1 MFAQCHNVKISGG
14 TFCLYQESD
23 SSRSHSRF
31 PGELPQL
38 YSPLPPPLSQSFH
51 SIRLGDLNLLLEM
64 GKEELVEYHDVRR
77 FKTNA
82 LIRRERVVVGVRRIY
97 EASVFGTPG
106 TLTAVIYEGTDFEKW
121 KSEAEKHEAFRHP
134 SLVQL
139 YAVTMS
145 RSMNALIYTERLI
158 PLSEV
163 RELHER
169 SPLASTYVEYGIVSQ
184 FPLYVGKHH

>member
-1 MFAQCHNVKISGG
+1 MFAQCRNVKISGG

-23 SSRSHSRF
+23 SSCSHSRF
-31 PGELPQL
+31 PGEL
-38 YSPLPPPLSQSFH
+38 PPLSQSFH
-51 SIRLGDLNLLLEM
+51 SIRLGDLNLLLEK

-82 LIRRERVVVGVRRIY
+82 LVRRERVVVGVRRIY

-106 TLTAVIYEGTDFEKW
+106 TLTAVIYKGTDFEKW

-145 RSMNALIYTERLI
+145 QSMNALGLIYTERLI

-169 SPLASTYVEYGIVSQ
+169 SPLASAYVEYGIVSQ
-184 FPLYVGKHH
+184 FPLYFGKHH